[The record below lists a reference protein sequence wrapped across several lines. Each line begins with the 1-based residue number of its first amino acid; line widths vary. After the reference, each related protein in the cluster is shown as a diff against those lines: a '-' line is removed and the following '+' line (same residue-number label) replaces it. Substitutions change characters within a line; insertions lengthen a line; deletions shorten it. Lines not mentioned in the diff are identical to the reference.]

1 MVNQVVINAQE
12 TYVYS
17 SSNSVNNIL
26 CFPCEVAYTTW
37 IDPICVFKHRND
49 DSKPW
54 EVAERYLEL
63 ATERTG
69 RHHVM
74 SDNGCRHRGVDDTV
88 TLTLPTP
95 MCRSESESEYGLLQV
110 PQSIE
115 SERGS
120 PDILASSYLSM
131 CVVIDDRA
139 YQIFSRLP

>member
-1 MVNQVVINAQE
+1 
-12 TYVYS
+12 
-17 SSNSVNNIL
+17 
-26 CFPCEVAYTTW
+26 
-37 IDPICVFKHRND
+37 
-49 DSKPW
+49 
-54 EVAERYLEL
+54 
-63 ATERTG
+63 
-69 RHHVM
+69 M